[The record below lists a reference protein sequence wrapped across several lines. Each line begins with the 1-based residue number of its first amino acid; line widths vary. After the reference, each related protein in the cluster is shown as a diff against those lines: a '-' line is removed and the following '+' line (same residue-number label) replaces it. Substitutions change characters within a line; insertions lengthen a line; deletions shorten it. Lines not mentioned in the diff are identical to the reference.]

1 MNGINCSIDL
11 AETVSV
17 FRAVELMQFS
27 IIRLPAVRK
36 MRNILI
42 GVKKNAKKF
51 EFSKIT
57 AKFLFCDLNLRSF
70 DWTNLINLSEVFV
83 VVIV

>member
-1 MNGINCSIDL
+1 
-11 AETVSV
+11 
-17 FRAVELMQFS
+17 
-27 IIRLPAVRK
+27 
-36 MRNILI
+36 MRNILV

-51 EFSKIT
+51 EFSNIT

-70 DWTNLINLSEVFV
+70 DWTNLIYLSEVFI